1 MANAQAPT
9 AQYGETNLSGDAIR
23 RHSVMFLDSD
33 SEGNERSSPKT
44 VDKGI
49 SSLDYFDCFV
59 NKFTKATEGERLK
72 NLKAYREDSNVQNM
86 AKAVFDFSMTD
97 ANRFKFLFE
106 TGKNLKLMWQFI
118 YLSFFDQELLMLE
131 LKHRQHAEDFNRIN
145 AFQIENGVIAKKDG
159 PKVYRLFKL
168 FCLKDR
174 VFNSLVIRERKVIV
188 HVSTETV
195 ADNNKPS
202 AMEVESGWKL
212 PDYTDTEMLMDD
224 MGLTLVDFMSRFEKF
239 KVDEISIDDAED
251 DICFNAKEHFEDS
264 PMMSLIRLRFTEDES
279 TIDGRK
285 EKWSILLLDNFQ
297 KTSKSYLQIMETIAL
312 FFLRYIQK
320 M

>member
-1 MANAQAPT
+1 
-9 AQYGETNLSGDAIR
+9 
-23 RHSVMFLDSD
+23 MFLDSD

-72 NLKAYREDSNVQNM
+72 NVKAYREDSNVQNM

-118 YLSFFDQELLMLE
+118 YLSFFDQDLLMLE
-131 LKHRQHAEDFNRIN
+131 LKHRQNAEDFNRIN

-174 VFNSLVIRERKVIV
+174 VFNSLVVRERKVIV
-188 HVSTETV
+188 HVSTEKV

-212 PDYTDTEMLMDD
+212 PDYTDTEVLMDD
-224 MGLTLVDFMSRFEKF
+224 MGLSLVDFMSR
-239 KVDEISIDDAED
+239 
-251 DICFNAKEHFEDS
+251 
-264 PMMSLIRLRFTEDES
+264 
-279 TIDGRK
+279 
-285 EKWSILLLDNFQ
+285 
-297 KTSKSYLQIMETIAL
+297 
-312 FFLRYIQK
+312 
-320 M
+320 